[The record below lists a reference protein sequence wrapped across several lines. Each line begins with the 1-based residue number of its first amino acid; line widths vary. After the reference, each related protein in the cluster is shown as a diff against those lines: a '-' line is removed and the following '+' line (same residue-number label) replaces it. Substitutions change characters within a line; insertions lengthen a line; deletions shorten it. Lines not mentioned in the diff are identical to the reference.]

1 MSNKLLLEIIT
12 PNGLIFSGH
21 VNNIRFPGEEGE
33 FGVLP
38 EHTSIF
44 TLLKGGIIEFTK
56 ENGSI
61 EALVIN
67 AGNVTVDKTSVI
79 ALVDGAVAIEGKGSD
94 IAKSLN
100 NIRELLKDFADSN
113 LIIASVESR
122 LS

>member
-21 VNNIRFPGEEGE
+21 VNDVRFPGEEGE

-38 EHTSIF
+38 EHTSVF
-44 TLLKGGIIEFTK
+44 TLLKGGIIQFTK
-56 ENGSI
+56 DNGSS

-67 AGNVTVDKTSVI
+67 AGNVTIDKNSII
-79 ALVDGAVAIEGKGSD
+79 ALVDGAVAIEGKGGD
-94 IAKSLN
+94 VAKSLN
-100 NIRELLKDFADSN
+100 SIRELLKDVSDSN
-113 LIIASVESR
+113 IIIASVEAR